1 MSDFGDQVEHVA
13 SMSEEPQKKLLL
25 SPGGCIQEFSHGLV
39 QLEMSVGH
47 LTGALFQYAQ
57 LDFRVYN

>member
-13 SMSEEPQKKLLL
+13 SMSEGPQEKLLL
-25 SPGGCIQEFSHGLV
+25 GGGEGIQEFSHGLA

-47 LTGALFQYAQ
+47 LSGALFQYAQ
-57 LDFRVYN
+57 LDFRVWS